1 MKSKLAIFG
10 GKKTIKKQIKNK
22 PFIDEKD
29 LKLVS
34 KLMKQGR
41 FSRFVG
47 SPIPGTKD
55 EIGKKSK
62 DLEISL
68 NEDSYSF
75 LGGSYVRSFEAANAK
90 LVDADYAI
98 SVNSATSGIVTALL
112 ALNLKQ
118 NSKIVTTPYSF
129 SATAASIRLANL
141 QPVFCDIDIETFN
154 ICPKELSSY
163 IKKYNIKAVVYV
175 HWCGN
180 AGDFDEIV
188 KICKKNKIY
197 LIEDSAQAPI
207 SFYKNKY
214 LGLHG
219 DIGIYSFNEP
229 KNFMTGGGGMI
240 VTNNKKFAIRSRL
253 IRNHGE
259 AVVDETYDKDLIEN
273 TFGHNFRLTEIQA
286 AIGLNQL
293 KKSKKLNSIR
303 SSNYKYLL
311 KQISSLNTPYITP
324 QRITHKESFYSYT
337 AGFRWD
343 SKESGVHRDVFCKAL
358 ISEGAPV
365 FTGYPKLMSEQLLH
379 KNYSNTKNTKNA
391 IRLNNDEFFGFLCLG
406 SPNGKTEME
415 LLVKSIEKV
424 LLSLDELKKIKSN
437 KKTISLGR

>member
-1 MKSKLAIFG
+1 M
-10 GKKTIKKQIKNK
+10 
-22 PFIDEKD
+22 
-29 LKLVS
+29 
-34 KLMKQGR
+34 
-41 FSRFVG
+41 
-47 SPIPGTKD
+47 
-55 EIGKKSK
+55 
-62 DLEISL
+62 
-68 NEDSYSF
+68 
-75 LGGSYVRSFEAANAK
+75 
-90 LVDADYAI
+90 
-98 SVNSATSGIVTALL
+98 
-112 ALNLKQ
+112 
-118 NSKIVTTPYSF
+118 
-129 SATAASIRLANL
+129 
-141 QPVFCDIDIETFN
+141 
-154 ICPKELSSY
+154 
-163 IKKYNIKAVVYV
+163 
-175 HWCGN
+175 
-180 AGDFDEIV
+180 
-188 KICKKNKIY
+188 
-197 LIEDSAQAPI
+197 IEDSAQAPI

-229 KNFMTGGGGMI
+229 KNFMTGEGGMI

-311 KQISSLNTPYITP
+311 KQISSLNTPYIIP

-343 SKESGVHRDVFCKAL
+343 SEDSGVHRDVFCKAL

-365 FTGYPKLMSEQLLH
+365 FTGYPKLMSEQVLH